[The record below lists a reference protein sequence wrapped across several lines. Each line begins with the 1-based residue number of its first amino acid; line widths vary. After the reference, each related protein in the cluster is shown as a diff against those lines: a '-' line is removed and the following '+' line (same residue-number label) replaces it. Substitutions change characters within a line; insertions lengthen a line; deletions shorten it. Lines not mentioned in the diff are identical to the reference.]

1 MGKGTAMQG
10 SGGGVQDTFS
20 FVVPYSGNHS
30 NQTSSGT
37 IKTAYPVKKDQKS
50 TVKINS
56 LINATPLNSYGY
68 RYIFLLWSHPKV
80 AKYGAWKGFKQRQ
93 WETHR
98 SNFIHE

>member
-1 MGKGTAMQG
+1 MNHTNNGT
-10 SGGGVQDTFS
+10 T
-20 FVVPYSGNHS
+20 
-30 NQTSSGT
+30 GT

-80 AKYGAWKGFKQRQ
+80 EERESSEGFKQRQ
-93 WETHR
+93 WETR
-98 SNFIHE
+98 FGRWWVNE